1 MKLYSDF
8 GPRRTRQIIGDVLAL
23 AAIAAWVWLGITV
36 YQLVENLARFG
47 VQMEQAGAGFKETM
61 TEVGET
67 LGGIP
72 LIGSGIRAPFDGASG
87 AGGALESAGQSQQV
101 AVNQL
106 ATGLGIGIA
115 VLPIVMIL
123 VLWLVPRIRFVR
135 KAGRAKA
142 IVKSGAGID
151 LLALRALANQKISAL
166 SRVDVDAMAAW
177 RRGDETVM
185 RALAQLELKSSGV
198 RLREE

>member
-23 AAIAAWVWLGITV
+23 AAVAAWVWLGITV
-36 YQLVENLARFG
+36 YQLVENLAVFG
-47 VQMEQAGAGFKETM
+47 VQMEEAGAGFKETM
-61 TEVGET
+61 TEVGDT
-67 LGGIP
+67 LGSVP
-72 LIGSGIRAPFDGASG
+72 LIGPGIRAPFDGASG
-87 AGGALESAGQSQQV
+87 AGGALESAGQSQQI

-115 VLPIVMIL
+115 ALPIVMIL

-135 KAGRAKA
+135 KAGRATA

-151 LLALRALANQKISAL
+151 LLALRALATQKISAL
-166 SRVDVDAMAAW
+166 SAVDPDAMAAW
-177 RRGDETVM
+177 RRGDERVM
-185 RALAQLELKSSGV
+185 RSLAQLELKSSGV
-198 RLREE
+198 RLQD

>member
-1 MKLYSDF
+1 MSLYSDF

-23 AAIAAWVWLGITV
+23 VTIGAWVWLGITV
-36 YQLVENLARFG
+36 YQLVENLATFG
-47 VQMEQAGAGFKETM
+47 VQMEEAGAGFKETM
-61 TEVGET
+61 TEVGDT
-67 LGGIP
+67 LGGVP
-72 LIGSGIRAPFDGASG
+72 LIGPGIRTPFDGASG
-87 AGGALESAGQSQQV
+87 AGGALEAAGQSQQV

-115 VLPIVMIL
+115 ALPIIMIL
-123 VLWLVPRIRFVR
+123 VLWLVPRIRFAR

-151 LLALRALANQKISAL
+151 LLALRALATQKISAL
-166 SRVDVDAMAAW
+166 SKVDPDAMAAW
-177 RRGDETVM
+177 RRGDESVM
-185 RALAQLELKSSGV
+185 RAMAQLELKSSGV

>member
-23 AAIAAWVWLGITV
+23 AAVAAWVWLGITV
-36 YQLVENLARFG
+36 YQLVENLAAFG
-47 VQMEQAGAGFKETM
+47 VQMEEAGAGFKETM
-61 TEVGET
+61 TEVGDT
-67 LGGIP
+67 LGSVP
-72 LIGSGIRAPFDGASG
+72 LIGPGIRAPFDGASG
-87 AGGALESAGQSQQV
+87 AGGALESAGQSQQI

-115 VLPIVMIL
+115 ALPIVMIL

-135 KAGRAKA
+135 KAGRATA

-151 LLALRALANQKISAL
+151 LLALRALATQKISAL
-166 SRVDVDAMAAW
+166 SAVDPDAMAAW
-177 RRGDETVM
+177 RRGDERVM
-185 RALAQLELKSSGV
+185 RSLAQLELKSSGV
-198 RLREE
+198 RLQD